1 MAQRTQIRLEQVTG
15 SLSQDV
21 AANGTLNASSLK
33 DVLNAM
39 ASGLHNIT
47 GQDFFN
53 VSDSVLKD
61 QSGNSRIV
69 YVKDAGLKI
78 KSEDGSTD
86 ALIIGSTGGD
96 PAASFAGSLSVS
108 GVSSLAAITGSA
120 GLQLAGDLE
129 VGAAAVLKS
138 SLELTGNADLNGQ
151 LDVAG
156 AVALAASGVRS
167 TFRGSLQVDQ
177 AANIDGTLDVTSAAT
192 LDSTLD
198 VSGAATLSST
208 LDVTGAVTLSDSLGV
223 SGNATL
229 SADLSAA
236 GSISFSSTA
245 GTSAASDPDV
255 SISGYANIAKDVK
268 LQAALEVGGAADL
281 KSTLDVAGN
290 SDLKGTLAVAEN
302 ATFAKDI
309 SAVSGSFSG
318 DLSISGNLTVNGTT
332 TTLDTTNLLVED
344 PLIVLAK
351 NQNGTALD
359 QGIIFQRDGSNNYA
373 MIWDESADQF
383 VFANVNNESGTTS
396 GDVTIADYAPLR
408 IGALTADDAAS
419 VGGILSVTGAITGS
433 AGLAMTGD
441 SSFQNAVTITGNA
454 TLSSAL
460 SVAGTSSLASTK
472 ISTLISGRMLLAG
485 TNGLVVDNDAGKA
498 VTFNGTTLSVG
509 NDFSV
514 THSSGATS
522 AGVTTV
528 SKLQVDSSSDYLDVV
543 SSDLTAVA
551 SAGFTVDAAGDITLD
566 ADGGDIVLKDGGT
579 LFGGLSLDGAKGLVL
594 SSSSGKNIAFKSG
607 NNLHNFFSSN
617 DANQPFAIDMS
628 DVGTGYK
635 LQSGGS
641 TKIILNDGGNH
652 TLSGSSWG
660 FKSGTGAV
668 EARLYDNDLSHYVAL
683 KSSNLTSN
691 VTFQLPASNG
701 TNGYA
706 LVTDGSGATSW
717 SDLSV
722 SSNTKKAIK
731 VMTAS
736 VGANSAISFASGQVE
751 SDSDAYAASGG
762 VSLLSFLGKQHQ
774 VDVFVNGQMMTTGS
788 SAQISGATR
797 DYRITS
803 ETEINFSF
811 GLEIDDVIQV
821 ITRG

>member
-21 AANGTLNASSLK
+21 AANASLNASSLK

-61 QSGNSRIV
+61 QDGNSRIV

-96 PAASFAGSLSVS
+96 PAASFAGSLTVTGASSLAAITGSAGLKLDGDLDLNSSADISGAVVLGSTLSVSGVSTLAAITGSAGLKLDGDLDVNSSADISGAVVLGSTLSVS

-120 GLQLAGDLE
+120 GLQLGGDLD
-129 VGAAAVLKS
+129 VNS
-138 SLELTGNADLNGQ
+138 SADIS
-151 LDVAG
+151 G
-156 AVALAASGVRS
+156 AVVLGSTLSVASSVSVDTIQEKTANAGVTIEGVKLKDNDIIIPDSS
-167 TFRGSLQVDQ
+167 TIGSTTTPG
-177 AANIDGTLDVTSAAT
+177 AITIASNGDVT
-192 LDSTLD
+192 L
-198 VSGAATLSST
+198 SGDLTLSS
-208 LDVTGAVTLSDSLGV
+208 
-223 SGNATL
+223 
-229 SADLSAA
+229 
-236 GSISFSSTA
+236 
-245 GTSAASDPDV
+245 
-255 SISGYANIAKDVK
+255 
-268 LQAALEVGGAADL
+268 
-281 KSTLDVAGN
+281 
-290 SDLKGTLAVAEN
+290 
-302 ATFAKDI
+302 DI

-318 DLSISGNLTVNGTT
+318 DVTISGNLTVNGTT

-351 NQNGTALD
+351 NQSGTALD
-359 QGIIFQRDGSNNYA
+359 QGIVFQRDGSNNYA

-383 VFANVNNESGTTS
+383 VFANVGAESGTTS
-396 GDVTIADYAPLR
+396 GDVTISDYAPLR

-472 ISTLISGRMLLAG
+472 ISTLTSGRMLLAG
-485 TNGLVVDNDAGKA
+485 TNGLVVDNNAGNA

-509 NDFSV
+509 NSFSV

-551 SAGFTVDAAGDITLD
+551 SAGFTVDAVGDITLD

-594 SSSSGKNIAFKSG
+594 SSSAGKSLGYKSG
-607 NNLHNFFSSN
+607 GNLHNFFSSN
-617 DANQPFAIDMS
+617 DANFPFAIDMS